1 MRSIIDTR
9 NWRSTVRKLILIA
22 IAALGLAVPTAFA
35 GNSQLVVAMRDPG
48 CHWFQAGGKYTK
60 SVVRHGPVT
69 LVNHDEAALVI
80 KGPGGT
86 RIDRVLGKLR
96 LQAKGTYHITM
107 QHQAPDDNH
116 LVLKIK

>member
-1 MRSIIDTR
+1 
-9 NWRSTVRKLILIA
+9 
-22 IAALGLAVPTAFA
+22 
-35 GNSQLVVAMRDPG
+35 
-48 CHWFQAGGKYTK
+48 
-60 SVVRHGPVT
+60 VT

-107 QHQAPDDNH
+107 QRQAPDDNH

>member
-1 MRSIIDTR
+1 M
-9 NWRSTVRKLILIA
+9 RKLILIG
-22 IAALGLAVPTAFA
+22 IAALGLAVPAALA

-48 CHWFQAGGKYTK
+48 CHWFQVGGKYSK
-60 SVVRHGPVT
+60 SVVRRGAVT

-86 RIDRVLGKLR
+86 RHETVGAKLR
-96 LQAKGTYHITM
+96 LHARGTYRITM
-107 QHQAPDDNH
+107 VRQASDDNH